1 MLLAIRWAIRTLLL
15 ATAFLFVPAIWLGFL
30 GAAWI
35 GGGHGISAPSP
46 LELYNS
52 AFQHYMSGEA
62 FGPLDDFANKD

>member
-1 MLLAIRWAIRTLLL
+1 MLVTLRWSIRTLLL
-15 ATAFLFVPAIWLGFL
+15 VLLLPLIPFMWVGFL
-30 GAAWI
+30 GAWLVS
-35 GGGHGISAPSP
+35 GRSISPMSP